1 MENILA
7 IQIDE
12 RPSGQTMTLPGFIEE
27 VEDTVVHPKI
37 YNLVK
42 QLAQC
47 TWKKMRGIQELEKNK
62 IKEAKIQVNNANE
75 LSYVIKYLVSAFQS
89 SEDTVSLPSPLFRL

>member
-1 MENILA
+1 
-7 IQIDE
+7 
-12 RPSGQTMTLPGFIEE
+12 
-27 VEDTVVHPKI
+27 
-37 YNLVK
+37 
-42 QLAQC
+42 
-47 TWKKMRGIQELEKNK
+47 MRGIQELEKNK